1 MHNRDPADLFQRLPG
16 HFRTR
21 DAAEG
26 RPLESLMG
34 VLREELGILE
44 QDIDQLYD
52 NWFIETCEPW
62 ALPYIAALVGA
73 TPMRDIGADQAGLLR
88 AYIANVLQY
97 RQAKGTAAVVEQV
110 ARDVSGW
117 PVVAVEFF
125 QRVTTSQN
133 VNHIRPK
140 AAAFA
145 DVRNAAAARISRSP
159 FSTMAHSA
167 AAGTPDGWAGRY
179 NIPHL
184 GLFVWRQ
191 SAAPIWPV
199 ENEAPGY
206 LGGAQPRA
214 DAPDPGLLT
223 FDPLGRDMPLV
234 NRPAADLSIA
244 ARMTERTVPA
254 SLLRDQVFSALNAA
268 RATGTTPGRW
278 FEDTA
283 PFRVRLDGAEVPLAK
298 LFCCNLEKA
307 TDGTW
312 RRPANVGEVLVDPEL
327 GRLSLHPTDESK
339 TIETGFAHATP
350 FDIGGGAYDR
360 RTSLEKWLPDFVIEG
375 EPPVWQIGVSKID
388 GTVTDDPLQGGPV
401 VTTMREAVRRW
412 NDFAQNNATPRGII
426 TVLDNA
432 SYFETLTNN
441 NRIRLPKGA
450 RLAIAAAAWPLTEH
464 DGGVKRRIP
473 GQLSPMHRRPGL
485 HGRLAIDADDAGED
499 TAGSLV
505 IDGLFITDTISA
517 KPGGDLGTL
526 RLYNCTTGAT
536 GPELKRG
543 IVSTAGNTRMSL
555 VLDRCIVG
563 KIKLPHATGTVEI
576 TRSIIAEDLSAD
588 TGGNGNNVMVLRA
601 PQMDLTIAGSTL
613 FGRTTCRTIH
623 AENSILTGT
632 IAVEHHQNGCVR
644 FCYVKQT
651 SALPRR
657 YRCVPRASDDPKP
670 RPVFVSTRFQ
680 DSGFGQLNLCTPL
693 TILEG
698 AEDGMEIGVGYA
710 NRDPARRANIRDAV
724 QEFSPFGQVPG
735 LIYMT
740 QEVNHDR

>member
-1 MHNRDPADLFQRLPG
+1 MHNRAPADLFQRLPG

-26 RPLESLMG
+26 RPLEALMG
-34 VLREELGILE
+34 VFREELGILE

-52 NWFIETCEPW
+52 NWFVETCEPW

-125 QRVTTSQN
+125 QRVATSQN

-145 DVRNAAAARISRSP
+145 DVRNAAARISRSP

-167 AAGTPDGWAGRY
+167 AAGAPDGWAGRY

-184 GLFVWRQ
+184 SLFVWRQ

-199 ENEAPGY
+199 DNEAPGY
-206 LGGAQPRA
+206 CGGAQPRA

-254 SLLRDQVFSALNAA
+254 PLSRDQVFVALNAA

-278 FEDTA
+278 FEDAA
-283 PFRVRLDGAEVPLAK
+283 PFRVRLNGAEVPPAK

-312 RRPANVGEVLVDPEL
+312 RRPANAGEVLVDPVL
-327 GRLSLHPTDESK
+327 GRLSLHPTDEGK
-339 TIETGFAHATP
+339 PVETGFAHAAL

-360 RTSLEKWLPDFVIEG
+360 RTSLKKWLPDFVIEG

-388 GTVTDDPLQGGPV
+388 GTATDDPLQGGPV

-412 NDFAQNNATPRGII
+412 NDFAQNNAVPRGII

-432 SYFETLTNN
+432 SYFETLNN
-441 NRIRLPKGA
+441 TDRINLPKGA
-450 RLAIAAAAWPLTEH
+450 RLAIAAAAWPVTEE
-464 DGGVKRRIP
+464 DGGVKRRTP

-485 HGRLAIDADDAGED
+485 HGPLVIDAADAGED

-505 IDGLFITDTISA
+505 IDGLVIAETISA
-517 KPGGDLGTL
+517 TPGGDLGAL

-543 IVSTAGNTRMSL
+543 ISSTVGNARMSV
-555 VLDRCIVG
+555 VLDRCIVA
-563 KIKLPHATGTVEI
+563 KVNLPHATGTVEI
-576 TRSIIAEDLSAD
+576 TRSIVGEDLTAD
-588 TGGNGNNVMVLRA
+588 TGGTGANAMVLRV
-601 PQMDLTIAGSTL
+601 PQMDATIAGSTL
-613 FGRTTCRTIH
+613 FGRATCRTIH

-632 IAVEHHQNGCVR
+632 VAVEHRQTGCVR
-644 FCYVKQT
+644 FCYVKET

-657 YRCVPRASDDPKP
+657 YRCVPRASDNPKP

-680 DSGFGQLNLCTPL
+680 DRGFGELNLCTSL
-693 TILEG
+693 AILEG
-698 AEDGMEIGVGYA
+698 AEDGMEMGVGYA
-710 NRDPARRANIRDAV
+710 TRYPARRANMRDAV
-724 QEFSPFGQVPG
+724 QEFAPFGHVPG

-740 QEVNHDR
+740 